1 MFLSGWRKPSPKNE
15 ITIWEDSKR
24 RIVASGTRS
33 HLRVFKVEAPVTVF
47 VRGTKCKVTVQYHDL
62 EQVELHVHLYNAFGL
77 KFVTEQDE
85 AGVYIVA
92 KRRRFL
98 GWISRAEFVL
108 RVPAYA
114 NLAFNV
120 TPGTV
125 QLNEVTGVVHISP
138 LTRPIPMNLPQI
150 PKGD

>member
-1 MFLSGWRKPSPKNE
+1 MKSDL
-15 ITIWEDSKR
+15 TVWEENKR
-24 RIVASGTRS
+24 RIAASGNRS
-33 HLRVFKVEAPVTVF
+33 HLRVFKVDAPVTIF
-47 VRGTKCKVTVQYHDL
+47 VRGTKCKVTVQYHEL
-62 EQVELHVHLYNAFGL
+62 EQVELHAHLYNAFGL
-77 KFVTEQDE
+77 QFVTEQDD

-125 QLNEVTGVVHISP
+125 QLEQVTGVVNISP
-138 LTRPIPMNLPQI
+138 LTRPIPISLPQ
-150 PKGD
+150 

>member
-1 MFLSGWRKPSPKNE
+1 MKTDL
-15 ITIWEDSKR
+15 TLWENSKR
-24 RIVASGTRS
+24 RIAATGFRA

-47 VRGTKCKVTVQYHDL
+47 VRGTKCKVMVQYHEM
-62 EQVELHVHLYNAFGL
+62 EQVELHAHLYNAFGL
-77 KFVTEQDE
+77 KFVTEQDD

-108 RVPAYA
+108 RVPHYA

-125 QLNEVTGVVHISP
+125 QLNDVAGVVNISP
-138 LTRPIPMNLPQI
+138 LTRPIPLSLPQI
-150 PKGD
+150 DSGS

>member
-1 MFLSGWRKPSPKNE
+1 MSLRGWRKTPSKNE
-15 ITIWEDSKR
+15 ITLWEDGKQR
-24 RIVASGTRS
+24 LVASSSQS

-47 VRGTKCKVTVQYHDL
+47 VRGTKCKVTVQYHEV
-62 EQVELHVHLYNAFGL
+62 EQVELHAHLVWAFGL

-92 KRRRFL
+92 KRRRFW

-114 NLAFNV
+114 NLAFSV

-125 QLNEVTGVVHISP
+125 NLENVTGVVNISP
-138 LTRPIPMNLPQI
+138 LTRPIPLSLSQI

>member
-1 MFLSGWRKPSPKNE
+1 MTTKSEL
-15 ITIWEDSKR
+15 TVWEANKR
-24 RIVASGTRS
+24 RIAARGNRS
-33 HLRVFKVEAPVTVF
+33 HLRVFKVDAPVTIF
-47 VRGTKCKVTVQYHDL
+47 VRATKCKVTVQYHEL
-62 EQVELHVHLYNAFGL
+62 EQVELHAHLYNAFGL
-77 KFVTEQDE
+77 QFVTEQDD

-125 QLNEVTGVVHISP
+125 QLEHVNGVVNISP
-138 LTRPIPMNLPQI
+138 LTRPIPMSLPQI
-150 PKGD
+150 PSGS

>member
-1 MFLSGWRKPSPKNE
+1 MTTKSEL
-15 ITIWEDSKR
+15 TVWEANKQ
-24 RIVASGTRS
+24 RIAARGTRS
-33 HLRVFKVEAPVTVF
+33 HLRVFKVDAPVTIF
-47 VRGTKCKVTVQYHDL
+47 VRGTKCKVTVQYHEL
-62 EQVELHVHLYNAFGL
+62 EQVELHAHLYNAFGL
-77 KFVTEQDE
+77 QFVTEQDD

-125 QLNEVTGVVHISP
+125 QLEQVTGVVNISP
-138 LTRPIPMNLPQI
+138 LTRPIPMSLPQI
-150 PKGD
+150 QSGN